1 MRTRSTTVSSVSWL
15 VATALTV
22 APFHGA
28 IAAPETAPA
37 PDAAAA
43 AEAPAEEPAA
53 EPPSELTPEQ
63 AAAARDA
70 QIETDLST
78 AKTEVD
84 AAKAKIDAAPK
95 SADVEEAL
103 TEAETN
109 LAAAKSAA
117 AAAKGSVEES
127 KAELTA
133 AKTEL
138 EESKTALAS
147 RLASK
152 PKMKAK
158 DKAEAEATIAA
169 SEAAITKSEETITK
183 QEAAI
188 AEVEASITELETA
201 IAAARGDAE
210 AKAQAEAEAKA
221 KADAEKAAAQAI
233 EDARPPEPRIA
244 NKPATGKGL
253 MIAGGTVAGV
263 GLGLTIAF
271 SLMTRK
277 CSIDGPLQC
286 GLQNQDNFLIP
297 MGAATLLTGTML
309 LGVGVGYYLRYKRW
323 ERWTPEEGTG
333 KRTAFVP
340 TASRNGAGLALVGR
354 F

>member
-15 VATALTV
+15 VAAALTI

-28 IAAPETAPA
+28 MAAPAEAPA
-37 PDAAAA
+37 PDAA
-43 AEAPAEEPAA
+43 EAPTA
-53 EPPSELTPEQ
+53 EPEVSPEMTPEEML
-63 AAAARDA
+63 AARDA
-70 QIETDLST
+70 QVETDITT
-78 AKTEVD
+78 AKNELA
-84 AAKAKIDAAPK
+84 AAKAKIEGAPK
-95 SADVEEAL
+95 TPNVEEAL

-117 AAAKGSVEES
+117 AAAKGSVEEA

-133 AKTEL
+133 IKTDL
-138 EESKTALAS
+138 EESKTALAT

-158 DKAEAEATIAA
+158 DKADA
-169 SEAAITKSEETITK
+169 
-183 QEAAI
+183 EAAI
-188 AEVEASITELETA
+188 AESEASVAKSEATIGTQESAIAEIEASITELETA

-210 AKAQAEAEAKA
+210 AKARAEAEAKA

-271 SLMTRK
+271 SLMTRN

-286 GLQNQDNFLIP
+286 GLKNQDNFLIP

-323 ERWTPEEGTG
+323 ERWTPENGTG

-340 TASRNGAGLALVGR
+340 TASRNGAGLAVVGR